1 MEAAVG
7 GHCRLSFSKHASLI
21 SLSTKPTKMTRRRFL
36 RRSRSSLWICF
47 DGLILLA
54 ACIVPSLLSVDAKEV
69 VATKDWTLLGEN
81 DTVAAGMH
89 IRMDLATGQK
99 WVKLPSSPADDDDE
113 SGDHKDVKT
122 TAGDSRVSSNQRQAT
137 ATSSSSSA
145 VAVSVNGE
153 STTETANPGDESDDS
168 EKAPY
173 DYGMMH
179 RTLSQ
184 LPDEERARIALP
196 EAPPPG
202 MTDEQRV
209 LFEGRMKH
217 IWLQRQEELRRFEQE
232 FVADMPQILRDRIV
246 RLQQYVNDPYQEL
259 LEMSINDGDQLSAEP
274 DASDS
279 SPVVTHIVSV
289 LADLEYHLSDIDMTR
304 DFYTLGGWPLLVSM
318 LHDGTHHAPHANQT
332 AAGAT
337 GHDPRPVSDAVH
349 HVQAHAAWALGTA
362 VKNTGEFAPFVV
374 EPLVLLV
381 PGQPAPTMSAL
392 QVLLDQL
399 SNVDLVDASKPLQD
413 KVHKYLYALGSFV
426 RGNPLAQRQFVSL
439 HGTRA
444 LEGLVD
450 MHVSTVSKAS
460 SRKIVHRVVSI
471 LDDLILETS
480 DPSRQQQQH
489 PHDDVSGDLVRGIST
504 PVWCEST
511 SMLLATTLPTSPS
524 AASILHSAL
533 RLAGATAPRCQRTDP
548 DWSHRVRGSAS
559 NLLRHWQDES
569 KGSEEAADL
578 DELKEGIDLAQS
590 VLAVLDSTTIR

>member
-1 MEAAVG
+1 MEAAVS
-7 GHCRLSFSKHASLI
+7 GHCRRSFSKLGSLI
-21 SLSTKPTKMTRRRFL
+21 SLSFQTSTMTRRRFL
-36 RRSRSSLWICF
+36 RRSSSSLWICF
-47 DGLILLA
+47 ACLILLA
-54 ACIVPSLLSVDAKEV
+54 ACIIPSLLSADAKEV

-99 WVKLPSSPADDDDE
+99 WVKLPSTENDDNNNARDKK
-113 SGDHKDVKT
+113 GDAPDVNKQSEDTRT
-122 TAGDSRVSSNQRQAT
+122 TSNQRQAT
-137 ATSSSSSA
+137 SISSSSSA

-153 STTETANPGDESDDS
+153 STAEADNPVDESDDS
-168 EKAPY
+168 EEAPY
-173 DYGMMH
+173 DYDMMH

-196 EAPPPG
+196 EAPQSG
-202 MTDEQRV
+202 MTDEQRAV
-209 LFEGRMKH
+209 FEGRMRH
-217 IWLQRQEELRRFEQE
+217 IWLQRQEELKRFEQE

-259 LEMSINDGDQLSAEP
+259 LEMSNEPTAEAENGP
-274 DASDS
+274 HEDS

-318 LHDGTHHAPHANQT
+318 LHDGTHAPNANHT
-332 AAGAT
+332 AAVT
-337 GHDPRPVSDAVH
+337 GHDMSPVSDAVH

-374 EPLVLLV
+374 EPLQLI
-381 PGQPAPTMSAL
+381 PGHAAPTMSAL

-399 SNVDLVDASKPLQD
+399 SSVDLVDASKPLLN

-426 RGNPLAQRQFVSL
+426 RGNPLAQRQFVAL
-439 HGTRA
+439 HGTKA

-450 MHVSTVSKAS
+450 MHVPTVSLAS

-471 LDDLILETS
+471 VDDLVRETS
-480 DPSRQQQQH
+480 DPNRQQQH
-489 PHDDVSGDLVRGIST
+489 PHVDGSDDLVRGIST

-511 SMLLATTLPTSPS
+511 STLLATTRPTAPS
-524 AASILHSAL
+524 AAASILHPAL
-533 RLAGATAPRCQRTDP
+533 RLAGATAPRCQHTDP

-559 NLLRHWQDES
+559 NLLRHWHDES
-569 KGSEEAADL
+569 KSNAEAADL
-578 DELKEGIDLAQS
+578 DELNEGIDLAQS
-590 VLAVLDSTTIR
+590 VLAVLDSTASR

>member
-1 MEAAVG
+1 
-7 GHCRLSFSKHASLI
+7 
-21 SLSTKPTKMTRRRFL
+21 MTRRRFL
-36 RRSRSSLWICF
+36 RRSSSSLWICF
-47 DGLILLA
+47 AILILLA
-54 ACIVPSLLSVDAKEV
+54 ACITPSLLSVDAKEV

-99 WVKLPSSPADDDDE
+99 WVKLPSSPADDDYE
-113 SGDHKDVKT
+113 SGDNKDVKKPSD
-122 TAGDSRVSSNQRQAT
+122 DSRVSSNQRQAT
-137 ATSSSSSA
+137 STSSSSA

-153 STTETANPGDESDDS
+153 STAEAANPVDESEDL
-168 EKAPY
+168 EEAPY
-173 DYGMMH
+173 DYDMMH

-184 LPDEERARIALP
+184 LPDEERARIKLP
-196 EAPPPG
+196 EAPPPS
-202 MTDEQRV
+202 MTDEQRA
-209 LFEGRMKH
+209 LFEGRMRR
-217 IWLQRQEELRRFEQE
+217 IWLQRQEELKRFEQE

-246 RLQQYVNDPYQEL
+246 RLQQYMNDPYQEL
-259 LEMSINDGDQLSAEP
+259 LEMSINDGTATSSETSEP
-274 DASDS
+274 DPS

-318 LHDGTHHAPHANQT
+318 LHEGTHAPHANQT
-332 AAGAT
+332 AAAGAT
-337 GHDPRPVSDAVH
+337 GHDLTPVSDVVH

-381 PGQPAPTMSAL
+381 PGHAAPMSAL

-399 SNVDLVDASKPLQD
+399 SSVDLVDASKPLLN

-426 RGNPLAQRQFVSL
+426 RGNPLAQRQFVAL
-439 HGTRA
+439 NGARA

-471 LDDLILETS
+471 VDDLVRETS
-480 DPSRQQQQH
+480 DPNRQQQH
-489 PHDDVSGDLVRGIST
+489 PHDDGSDDLVHGIST

-511 SMLLATTLPTSPS
+511 SMLLATTLPTSAS
-524 AASILHSAL
+524 AASILHPAL
-533 RLAGATAPRCQRTDP
+533 RLAGATAPRCQHTDP

-569 KGSEEAADL
+569 KINAEAADL
-578 DELKEGIDLAQS
+578 DELKEGIDLAHS
-590 VLAVLDSTTIR
+590 VLVALGSSNR